1 MWRSKQGIVYYTLIG
16 GGIEAGETPEK
27 TAVREAREETN
38 LDVVLG
44 PKLWAEEREGI
55 VFDHAFL
62 VTEFSGELRLGDGPE
77 RESASSENVYRHVW
91 VPLAEV
97 PNLTIFPTG
106 VSEGMITAVIQ
117 KLERMKDEG

>member
-1 MWRSKQGIVYYTLIG
+1 MWRSKQGLVYHTLIG
-16 GGIEAGETPEK
+16 GGIEAGETPEE
-27 TAVREAREETN
+27 TAVREAKEETN

-62 VTEFSGELRLGDGPE
+62 VTEFSGEIRLGEGPE
-77 RESASSENVYRHVW
+77 QDSASGENVYRHVW
-91 VPLAEV
+91 IPLADV

-106 VSEGMITAVIQ
+106 VSGEMITAVMQ
-117 KLERMKDEG
+117 KMKTEG